1 LLYVMQND
9 TDRMSGQPSRMLCY
23 DYRGK

>member
-1 LLYVMQND
+1 VMQND